1 MMPLGPQFLRVFKI
15 TPALFSH
22 LVASYSV
29 SAAVTGFAAGFFLDR
44 FDRKR
49 SLLFLYG
56 GFCLSTLCCA
66 LSTNYSMLL
75 IARTIAGAFG
85 GVAASV
91 VLAIIG
97 DVIPPERRGT
107 AMGIVMTSFSIAS
120 VLGVPAG
127 LYFAN
132 LSDWHAPFFILGGTS
147 ALVFFLAVVALPKIS
162 THRAHAHKVT
172 AVQQMRKILLHPT
185 HLRAFAL
192 SFMLIATGSLVIPF
206 LSPSMV
212 ANAGL
217 TEKQL
222 PFIYLFGGLA
232 TFVTT
237 PWFGRLSDRYDKLKV
252 FGIGSVF
259 AAAVI
264 LAITNMPPAPLW
276 LVLSVTTLF
285 MIGMSAR
292 FTPAMAMITNSVEA
306 RYRGGFMSVNA
317 AVQQVAGGIAT
328 LVAGWL
334 VTSDASGHLR
344 GYPMVGLV
352 AAGCAVAAF
361 FMARRLR
368 HAPIRKHND
377 ADPTGA
383 LVTETIPG

>member
-1 MMPLGPQFLRVFKI
+1 MSKPASPPVVSERSVLLTLALIQFTHIMDFMIMMPLGPQFLRVFKI

-120 VLGVPAG
+120 VLGAPAG

-132 LSDWHAPFFILGGTS
+132 F
-147 ALVFFLAVVALPKIS
+147 
-162 THRAHAHKVT
+162 
-172 AVQQMRKILLHPT
+172 
-185 HLRAFAL
+185 
-192 SFMLIATGSLVIPF
+192 
-206 LSPSMV
+206 
-212 ANAGL
+212 
-217 TEKQL
+217 
-222 PFIYLFGGLA
+222 
-232 TFVTT
+232 
-237 PWFGRLSDRYDKLKV
+237 
-252 FGIGSVF
+252 
-259 AAAVI
+259 
-264 LAITNMPPAPLW
+264 
-276 LVLSVTTLF
+276 
-285 MIGMSAR
+285 
-292 FTPAMAMITNSVEA
+292 
-306 RYRGGFMSVNA
+306 
-317 AVQQVAGGIAT
+317 
-328 LVAGWL
+328 
-334 VTSDASGHLR
+334 
-344 GYPMVGLV
+344 
-352 AAGCAVAAF
+352 
-361 FMARRLR
+361 
-368 HAPIRKHND
+368 
-377 ADPTGA
+377 
-383 LVTETIPG
+383 